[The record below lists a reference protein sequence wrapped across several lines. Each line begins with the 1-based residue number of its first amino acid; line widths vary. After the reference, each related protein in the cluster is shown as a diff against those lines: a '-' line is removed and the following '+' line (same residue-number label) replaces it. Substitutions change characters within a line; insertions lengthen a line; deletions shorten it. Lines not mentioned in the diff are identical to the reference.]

1 MVVRDYLFDCRERRV
16 AVVLPRLTRLLETTL
31 AVDTTDLATFPLS
44 SPDIHFSFSFPSTF
58 IPSYVTLRII
68 PRVTPASPSLQ
79 RFQPVLPTRCSKTRL
94 EKRSVQRAQIALE
107 SRYSII
113 RRVHIAASSPPRAR
127 ERTYRSIYPPDVT

>member
-31 AVDTTDLATFPLS
+31 AVDATDLATFPLS

-68 PRVTPASPSLQ
+68 PRVTSGFTVASTI
-79 RFQPVLPTRCSKTRL
+79 QPVLPTR
-94 EKRSVQRAQIALE
+94 SVRK
-107 SRYSII
+107 
-113 RRVHIAASSPPRAR
+113 H
-127 ERTYRSIYPPDVT
+127 D